1 MADQILAGQMNFES
15 GLIQDRTPKAKAAS
29 PKSKRDLRDE
39 DAGLVGQLKAL
50 RFEIADEKNV
60 PAYVVFTDKALIEM
74 ATYKPQTKEAFLQIN
89 GVGPKKVETYFEAFS
104 EVIHRYLAAQSEADS
119 K

>member
-1 MADQILAGQMNFES
+1 M
-15 GLIQDRTPKAKAAS
+15 IQDRAPKAKAVS
-29 PKSKRDLRDE
+29 PKSKIDLRDE